1 MDISMTICLLVF
13 LFMVI
18 SFSLNKIPMALTSVI
33 GLLVL
38 VVTGCVDSKTA
49 LGNIG
54 SNTVITMISMFIIA
68 AGLNRTQM
76 ISHISKIVYKVTKGS
91 FTKVLAGYVI
101 VTFILGQFIPSITA
115 TFALVCPLV
124 MAMCE
129 ELDISPS
136 KMMYSIALVTVST
149 SFTITP
155 IGPYA
160 AAYIEDNGY
169 LLEYGIEN
177 FQFSMFTEMSIK
189 VWVSLFVIIWAI
201 FVAPKFAPEKPVVPI
216 KMFEA
221 RKRQQRE
228 PLTPFREFVGY
239 AVFVV
244 VIICLI
250 FQSFG
255 LPSWIIPSIGAALL
269 VLTGVLS
276 EREAIDNMELD
287 IIMLYVGVVTLGS
300 AFANTGAGEL
310 VGDAVAGLLAGTHN
324 SYVIGAIFFVAS
336 FLMTSL
342 LYNRAVSK
350 ILVPLVILTAMSLE
364 CDPRGLMEMC
374 YIGSMCSLIT
384 PMATSVVPMMM
395 GAGGYDQKALLKMGW
410 LPSIIMGVIAVAVGM
425 TLYPC
430 F

>member
-1 MDISMTICLLVF
+1 MQMTITLLVF

-33 GLLVL
+33 GMLVL
-38 VVTGCVDSKTA
+38 VVTGCVESKTA

-54 SNTVITMISMFIIA
+54 STTVITMISMFVIA

-76 ISHISKIVYKVTKGS
+76 INKISKLVNKVSKGS
-91 FTKVLAGYVI
+91 FTMVLASYVL
-101 VTFILGQFIPSITA
+101 VTFVLGQFIPSITA

-124 MAMCE
+124 IAMCE
-129 ELDISPS
+129 ELKMSPS
-136 KMMYSIALVTVST
+136 KMMYSVGLAAVAT

-160 AAYIEDNGY
+160 ASFIEDNGY
-169 LLEYGIEN
+169 LAEYGITNYE
-177 FQFSMFTEMSIK
+177 FTMFTEMSIK
-189 VWVSLFVIIWAI
+189 VPVVI
-201 FVAPKFAPEKPVVPI
+201 FVLIWCIFFAPKFAPEQPIVPI
-216 KMFEA
+216 KMMERKTKAQKEA
-221 RKRQQRE
+221 LK
-228 PLTPFREFVGY
+228 PFQEVVGY
-239 AVFVV
+239 AVFAV

-255 LPSWIIPSIGAALL
+255 LPSWIIPACGAAFL

-276 EREAIDNMELD
+276 EREAIDNMCLD

-300 AFANTGAGEL
+300 AFGNTGAGEL
-310 VGDAVAGLLAGTHN
+310 VGDFVAGLLAGTHN
-324 SYVIGAIFFVAS
+324 SYVIGAIFFIAA

-350 ILVPLVILTAMSLE
+350 ILIPLVILTAMSLE

-374 YIGSMCSLIT
+374 YIGSMCSVIT

-395 GAGGYDQKALLKMGW
+395 GAGGYDQKALFKMGW
-410 LPSIIMGVIAVAVGM
+410 IPSIVMGIIAVAVGM